1 MSEAATFL
9 LDNDSEQDRR
19 RGEPFSVLHPTRLL
33 HYAQIVHAAR
43 QAGPG
48 DRWIALHANLAATAL
63 RAAVETNKR
72 LGLMLVLAPVKIETA
87 TALFSCFRYV
97 VISPRPGSLLP
108 FDELADVLVADN
120 KDGLFLGG
128 SVDQNSETV
137 TLWRGNGKPLV
148 VPMSSF
154 PPSGD
159 GKKPDFDR
167 FSVSDYG
174 HTLRFGEYESSAD
187 VVLYEHDAEF
197 RAKLNETRRAEEQ
210 GFGPACGGC
219 AYSEDCDRATL
230 NRSPQRRSRGLS
242 GERCQSRVMQLWK
255 QSPGSSAYSQKR
267 SEPTDG

>member
-210 GFGPACGGC
+210 GFGPALRRLRIQRGLRQSDFEPVPAKTIARIERGEV
-219 AYSEDCDRATL
+219 SEPRDATL
-230 NRSPQRRSRGLS
+230 EAIAGKLGVQPEEIGT
-242 GERCQSRVMQLWK
+242 
-255 QSPGSSAYSQKR
+255 Y
-267 SEPTDG
+267 